1 MAHCHPVMMVHSIH
15 QAPLLHLAQ
24 HAHEPHA
31 FVLLAFTQQHPNSQ
45 HLASKPG
52 QLPAALILTKDHMFV
67 GASMCPATQVATFVL
82 AATAFTVGASAMH
95 IFMPVGC
102 FASLCSNV

>member
-1 MAHCHPVMMVHSIH
+1 MVHSIR
-15 QAPLLHLAQ
+15 QAPFLHLAQ
-24 HAHEPHA
+24 QAHEPDA

-67 GASMCPATQVATFVL
+67 GASMCPATQVGNVCPCSNSV
-82 AATAFTVGASAMH
+82 TVGASAMR
-95 IFMPVGC
+95 MY
-102 FASLCSNV
+102 AY